1 MGGVLN
7 FFGYFMIWL
16 VVTKRIGKPS
26 VWNMCLYI
34 CIGANSY
41 TFTNTG
47 AVVTSVKNFPES
59 RGMVMGLNKGYISL
73 SAANVNIEKL
83 DFGSFKGYILRLL
96 VNIAKYRLQKI
107 RLWVL

>member
-1 MGGVLN
+1 VKLSLN
-7 FFGYFMIWL
+7 ACTF
-16 VVTKRIGKPS
+16 
-26 VWNMCLYI
+26 

-47 AVVTSVKNFPES
+47 AVVISVKNFPES
-59 RGMVMGLNKGYISL
+59 RGMVMGLNKGYIGL

-107 RLWVL
+107 RLWSFKGYILLHFIINICYLSC